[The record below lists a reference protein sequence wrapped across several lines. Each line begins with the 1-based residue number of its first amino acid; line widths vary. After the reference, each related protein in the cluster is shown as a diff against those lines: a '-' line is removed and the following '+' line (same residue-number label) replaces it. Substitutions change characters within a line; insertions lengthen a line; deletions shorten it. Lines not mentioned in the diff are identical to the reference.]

1 MTQGLSLHIGLNSV
15 DPTHYDGWPGQLRAC
30 EADANSM
37 RAIADSQG
45 FRSITLLTQQATADR
60 VKAEISNAAQRL
72 VSEDVFLISYS
83 GHGGQVPDT
92 NGGDED
98 DGLDE
103 TWVLYDRMLIDDEL
117 YSLWAGFKPGVR
129 IVVLSDSCHSGTVL
143 KEMITPKNVTG
154 LFRSLGLSDYAGDDE
169 ADESKLFR
177 AMPLDVQ
184 ERTYRNHQR
193 LYDEIQ
199 KNTPVGDRTAIESS
213 VILISG
219 CQDNQLSLDGIQ
231 NGLFTGTLLQVWD
244 NGNFAGGYSQFHQ
257 AIKRRMPPV
266 QTPNLFIVGAQ
277 SASFEASKPFTTGD
291 RPLQPSVPLGPA
303 TPAVTPPVIGQNS
316 RKKRRVSINIRIT

>member
-1 MTQGLSLHIGLNSV
+1 MTIQGLSLHIGLNSV
-15 DPTHYDGWPGQLRAC
+15 DPQHYDGWAGKLRGC

-37 RAIADSQG
+37 RAIADSQN
-45 FRSITLLTQQATADR
+45 FRSVTLLTKQATANR

-72 VSEDVFLISYS
+72 FPEDVFLLSYS
-83 GHGGQVPDT
+83 GHGGQVPDK

-117 YSLWAGFKPGVR
+117 YSLWATFRPGVR

-143 KEMITPKNVTG
+143 RQMLRPGNVTDF
-154 LFRSLGLSDYAGDDE
+154 FRALGVRNLAEDE
-169 ADESKLFR
+169 GDESKLFR
-177 AMPLDVQ
+177 AMPPEVQ
-184 ERTYRNHQR
+184 EQTYRNHQR

-199 KNTPVGDRTAIESS
+199 RSAPANDRAAIQSS

-244 NGNFAGGYSQFHQ
+244 KGKFTGGYRQFHQ
-257 AIKRRMPPV
+257 AIKRRMPPL
-266 QTPNLFIVGAQ
+266 QTPNIMIVGAQ
-277 SASFEASKPFTTGD
+277 SASFEASKPFTIGV
-291 RPLQPSVPLGPA
+291 RPLQPLIPGEPVPL
-303 TPAVTPPVIGQNS
+303 PVIAQ
-316 RKKRRVSINIRIT
+316 KKKKVSINIRVT